1 MNLPENRLGYQ
12 SSLFTT
18 MPLPRIN
25 VGEKFIREVN
35 GVKVTYTNP
44 FGIPYRPMDRRILE
58 ILTTKAVKTKSRRV
72 EFGPVYRELAS
83 YGMAKTSTYLG
94 PAIKAFQRIGSLA
107 VYPEAVGEVRGL
119 GFLLVKPFIIA
130 DEYAVLW
137 GKGRADLAQPELIDR
152 LTYMTFSEGAW
163 YFVESSAPHVQD
175 DYMKIQSPFTQDV
188 YPWVVSKLWSLSQ
201 QDKDEE
207 LVKWTSIYSQF
218 GQTGGRLKETQMKD
232 IRRLTKTSVYDIVK
246 NYYKNARIRITDE
259 GIVFR
264 KSPPLI
270 DPESKKAGFSIA

>member
-1 MNLPENRLGYQ
+1 MNLPEKQLGYQ
-12 SSLFTT
+12 TSLFTFL
-18 MPLPRIN
+18 PLPRTN
-25 VGEKFIREVN
+25 VGQSFSRESN

-44 FGIPYRPMDRRILE
+44 FGVPYRPMDRRILE
-58 ILTTKAVKTKSRRV
+58 LMTTKAVKSKSRRV
-72 EFGPVYRELAS
+72 EFGPVSRELVQR
-83 YGMAKTSTYLG
+83 GLAKTGAYLG

-107 VYPEAVGEVRGL
+107 VYPEAVAEIRGL
-119 GFLLVKPFIIA
+119 NFLLVKPFVMA

-137 GKGRADLAQPELIDR
+137 GKGRTDLAQPELIDR
-152 LTYMTFSEGAW
+152 LTYLTFSEGAW
-163 YFVESSAPHVQD
+163 HFIESAAPHIQD

-188 YPWVVSKLWSLSQ
+188 YPWVISKLWYLSK

-207 LVKWTSIYSQF
+207 LVKWAAIYAQF

-232 IRRLTKTSVYDIVK
+232 IRRSTKASVLDIVT
-246 NYYKNARIRITDE
+246 NYYKSARIRITDQ
-259 GIVFR
+259 GIIFR